1 MEKRGRKIGG
11 GQENAARMTRCFENS
26 SHFAAREGR
35 EGMTPPC
42 TVRSQNGTNVSKLRI
57 STLYKY
63 IVLIFR
69 LNRIHKEITWGSV
82 INFPCS

>member
-63 IVLIFR
+63 TVLR
-69 LNRIHKEITWGSV
+69 V
-82 INFPCS
+82 IPKLVEYPRKLHMRHCY